1 MTGAIIG
8 DIAGSRFEWNNIKHK
23 QFELLDRRCFFTD
36 DTVMTLAVAEAI
48 LECCGDVKRL
58 PDQAVKCMQEVGR
71 PYPGCGY
78 GGRFYN
84 WIYSEHPEP
93 YNSWG
98 NGSAMRV
105 SPVAWAARDL
115 DECISMSRAVT
126 EVTHNHPEGIKGAE
140 AIAVATFLA
149 LHGGTKDEIRKRIE
163 SAYGYDLSFT
173 LDDIRPDYRFDVSCM
188 GTVPPAIAAFLES
201 TDFEDAITNAVS
213 IGGDSDTLAACTGA
227 VAEAYYGVSLKTR
240 DIALTFLD
248 QRLYAIWANFEQAFP
263 GKTV

>member
-1 MTGAIIG
+1 MIGAIIG
-8 DIAGSRFEWNNIKHK
+8 DIAGSRFEWHNIKHK

-48 LECCGDVKRL
+48 LECCGDTERL
-58 PDQAVKCMQEVGR
+58 PDQTVKCMQEIGR
-71 PYPGCGY
+71 PYPDCGY
-78 GGRFYN
+78 GGRFYR
-84 WIYSEHPEP
+84 WIYSGDPEP

-115 DECISMSRAVT
+115 DECAAMSRAVT

-149 LHGGTKDEIRKRIE
+149 LHGSSKDEIRKMIE

-173 LDDIRPDYRFDVSCM
+173 LDDIRPDYHFDVSCM
-188 GTVPPAIAAFLES
+188 GTVPPAIVAFLES
-201 TDFEDAITNAVS
+201 MDFEDAIKNAVS

-227 VAEAYYGVSLKTR
+227 IAEAYYGVPEKTR

-248 QRLYAIWANFEQAFP
+248 QRLHAIWEDFERAFP